1 MRAAGLHAS
10 EQSAAPR
17 VARSVKVAII
27 LAALVCLISGL
38 IWSVPAWCQITAEN
52 NGQGITDPTLYK
64 AAEGGDVTAMERL
77 GLLLFQQD
85 PKAGLQW
92 LQKAAEAGSA
102 RSALVLG
109 IALFNGDG
117 IPKNQSEGFAWIELA
132 HVRGE
137 VAALKTLDQVL
148 PLLSGEELAKGRQRS
163 SELGKAVPQRSGYAA
178 SRPKQTATNRALENG
193 ASPHRKSSSVG
204 QVVNVQLGSF
214 GSQSSA
220 KAAWAQMSR
229 RYDALSKHA
238 PTYIPF
244 RAFTRLRITS
254 LGAEQGAAL
263 CASLRRQGQACLL
276 LR

>member
-10 EQSAAPR
+10 EQSAALR
-17 VARSVKVAII
+17 VARSVVVAII
-27 LAALVCLISGL
+27 LAAFVCLISGL
-38 IWSVPAWCQITAEN
+38 IWSVPAWCQITAEHN
-52 NGQGITDPTLYK
+52 RKGVADPTLSK

-85 PKAGLQW
+85 PKVGLQW
-92 LQKAAEAGSA
+92 LQKAAKAGSA

-137 VAALKTLDQVL
+137 LAARKTLDQVL
-148 PLLSGEELAKGRQRS
+148 PLLSGEELAKGRQRR
-163 SELGKAVPQRSGYAA
+163 SELSKVVPQRSGYAA
-178 SRPKQTATNRALENG
+178 ARPKQTATNRALENG
-193 ASPHRKSSSVG
+193 ASPRRKSSSV